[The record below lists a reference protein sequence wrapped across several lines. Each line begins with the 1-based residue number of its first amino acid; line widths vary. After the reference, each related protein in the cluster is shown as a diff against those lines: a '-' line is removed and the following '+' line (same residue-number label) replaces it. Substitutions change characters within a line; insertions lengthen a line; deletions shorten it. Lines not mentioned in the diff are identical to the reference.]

1 MLLKMLS
8 KMPVTHLLFTL
19 ALQKSQHLDSKAEM
33 VHVGKWKTAEDRKV
47 F

>member
-8 KMPVTHLLFTL
+8 KMLVIYLLFTL
-19 ALQKSQHLDSKAEM
+19 ALQEGQHLDSK
-33 VHVGKWKTAEDRKV
+33 VKVVYVGKWKAAEDRKI

>member
-8 KMPVTHLLFTL
+8 EMLVIYLLFTL
-19 ALQKSQHLDSKAEM
+19 ALQEGQHLDSKVE
-33 VHVGKWKTAEDRKV
+33 VVYVGKWKAAEDRKV